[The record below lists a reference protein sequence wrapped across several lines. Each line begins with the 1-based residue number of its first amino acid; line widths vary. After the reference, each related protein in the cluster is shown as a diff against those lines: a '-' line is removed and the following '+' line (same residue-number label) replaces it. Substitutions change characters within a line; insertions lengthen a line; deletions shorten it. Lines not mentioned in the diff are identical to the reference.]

1 MSKQMLIN
9 TVEGQECRI
18 AIVSDG
24 RLEELYVE
32 RASNVSH
39 VGNVYKGRVMNVEP
53 SIQAAFVDFGLA
65 KNGFLHISDLHP
77 QYFPEGQ
84 SADTEAVGRKRAHR
98 HRPPIQECLRRGQEV
113 VVQLTK
119 EGIGTKGP
127 TLTTYLSIPGRLLVM
142 MPGMSR
148 MGVSRKIEDE
158 EMRAKARAAL
168 ADLEM
173 PEDIGIIVRTAGIDQ
188 PKKEL
193 KRDLAFLTRLW
204 KAIDKRIAS
213 DKAPCTLYEESD
225 LVSRT
230 LRDIYNV
237 DIDRIV
243 CDSETVAGQ
252 VKAFLDM
259 VMPRTKHVIEI
270 YRGSGGLFHD
280 TGLDDEIEKIHARRV
295 EMAIGGSLVIDQ
307 AEALVAIDVNSG
319 RFRKTSDPESTA
331 LKINL
336 EAAAEAARQIRLR
349 DLGGVIVIDFI
360 DMRAEKNKRAVEKVL
375 KDGLKTDRAK
385 SKVLR
390 ISAFGIVEMTRQ
402 RVRHSLTHN
411 IYRTCPLCDGD
422 GLVKSNESLAL
433 EVLRHLQRAC
443 ANAEVFKLTVA
454 VSQSVAEHLSNVCRP
469 QLHALETRFDKKI
482 TVVAK
487 ADLAGSQFAISAANA
502 RGSEVTWDVRP
513 TGGWKTLHTEA
524 LAAVAAAAGELEPY
538 EEEPEEEETTPAVEV
553 SSVEEIGPGASEFP
567 EEPAPPEPA
576 EGEPAAQPAA
586 AKKSR
591 RGRRGRRHKGPRTD
605 QAPQAQAPQQ
615 TQEQAPAEPPA
626 AAEEHAPVAAGTE
639 QTPEGAATATHK
651 KSRHRRRRRSKSA
664 PAAGVPE
671 ATEGAA
677 PERSA
682 APKAEKPPAREEA
695 PEDPKQQ
702 EYNAKLAAALL
713 AERKPLSREDQDAK
727 ARFSPAELLA
737 GEHHKG
743 HEHKADTED

>member
-204 KAIDKRIAS
+204 KAIEKRIAT
-213 DKAPCTLYEESD
+213 DKAPCSLYEESD

-230 LRDIYNV
+230 LRDIYNI
-237 DIDRIV
+237 DIDRII
-243 CDSETVAGQ
+243 CDSETVAAQ
-252 VKAFLDM
+252 VKTFLDM
-259 VMPRTKHVIEI
+259 VMPRTKHVIEV

-331 LKINL
+331 FKINI

-385 SKVLR
+385 SKILR

-411 IYRTCPLCDGD
+411 IYRTCPLCNGD
-422 GLVKSNESLAL
+422 GLIKSNESLAL

-443 ANAEVFKLTVA
+443 ANSEVFQLTVA
-454 VSQSVAEHLSNVCRP
+454 VSPSVAEHLANACRR
-469 QLHALETRFDKKI
+469 QLYALETRFDKKI
-482 TVVAK
+482 TIVAK
-487 ADLAGSQFAISAANA
+487 PDMAGSQVAITAANG
-502 RGSEVTWDVRP
+502 RGSEVAWDIRP
-513 TGGWKTLHTEA
+513 SGGWKTLHTEA
-524 LAAVAAAAGELEPY
+524 LAGAAAAGELEPY
-538 EEEPEEEETTPAVEV
+538 EEEPEEEETTPAMEI

-591 RGRRGRRHKGPRTD
+591 RGRRGRRHKGPRAD
-605 QAPQAQAPQQ
+605 QAQAPEQ
-615 TQEQAPAEPPA
+615 TKEQAPAEPPA
-626 AAEEHAPVAAGTE
+626 AAEEHVPVAAETE
-639 QTPEGAATATHK
+639 QTPDGAATATHK

-671 ATEGAA
+671 APDSAA
-677 PERSA
+677 PEQSA
-682 APKAEKPPAREEA
+682 ATAKAEKPPAREEA

-713 AERKPLSREDQDAK
+713 AERKPLSQEDQDAK

-743 HEHKADTED
+743 QTPKADTED